1 MITKKEIRKQISEC
15 KKKHS
20 EIDYKQL
27 SIPILKRLENHPRF
41 KTACTVLIYHSLS
54 DEVYT
59 HNFLTQWH
67 KLKRILLPVVVN
79 NNLEIRIY
87 QENSAMQLGVF
98 GIQEPVGPPFT
109 EYDQIDL
116 IVVPGVA
123 FDCNGNRLGRG
134 KGYYDRLFKQL
145 LPYHAYKLGICFDF
159 QKLEALP
166 IEIHDVAMDEV
177 L

>member
-20 EIDYKQL
+20 EIVYKQL
-27 SIPILKRLENHPRF
+27 SIPILERLQNHPRF
-41 KTACTVLIYHSLS
+41 KSARTVLVYHSLP

-59 HNFLTQWH
+59 HDFLTQWH
-67 KLKRILLPVVVN
+67 KQKRILLPVVVGRE
-79 NNLEIRIY
+79 LEIRLY
-87 QENSAMQLGVF
+87 QENSAMQTGAF
-98 GIQEPVGPPFT
+98 GIQEPVGSPFT
-109 EYDQIDL
+109 EYHQIDL

-145 LPYHAYKLGICFDF
+145 HPYHIYKLGICFDF
-159 QKLEALP
+159 QKLEVLP
-166 IEIHDVAMDEV
+166 VEIHDVAMDEI